1 MNTKALA
8 SSADAF
14 TSKVFSII
22 QGGTVQNIAGD
33 STTPVYSLSQTQ
45 IDEIRGLQEA
55 QVQSNYITN
64 GQTFQSLDECRKD
77 IQCKIAGD
85 IAFNPKTGIG
95 TLMDPSIFTHS
106 TVPIMMG
113 LHEETALYAS
123 GGLPADIIDKKSHA
137 MTLNGV
143 SGKAISDKFW
153 NNDRIEQ
160 LEQTAF
166 MTGLNDVLGDGICST
181 HIYGGSIVYP
191 IFKEESPT
199 SFITPIDKLNL
210 EKDCIDRW
218 VTIDRWNITTVPSYK
233 VMQKDYINPKS
244 MFIPQECV
252 EIDTSRMAILR
263 PKPMPYWA
271 VLYNLGW
278 SPSDFCGWMR
288 AYYGYEITMQSIP
301 VMAQQMSLLLYKMPL
316 DALNATLTPDAIK
329 KLMEVNEEKMS
340 EWSAVNPKAVN
351 MVGDVEVVNRTYS
364 GFDHFIGSMKS
375 NLASQCD
382 IPEPVLWHT
391 PNKGF
396 SDNTTESL
404 LKQSESLRM
413 KQKFIERSLRPI
425 RDILIAATW
434 GKDSEEYKHKDEL
447 QLTLSKPTI
456 STEKDMAE
464 AGARFA
470 ASVSSFAASGVAPDI
485 AIKLTAPFF
494 PSVKVSQ
501 TLIDEAKKSYDEAK
515 EQEMKIGMQKMQA
528 MGGQS
533 NQGPKTQAPNNGKG
547 AAPMQK
553 PKGGK

>member
-1 MNTKALA
+1 MNIQILSESQDKFTK
-8 SSADAF
+8 D
-14 TSKVFSII
+14 VFSII
-22 QGGTVQNIAGD
+22 KDGNKHCIAGD
-33 STTPVYSLSQTQ
+33 ATTPIYQLNQSQ
-45 IDEIRGLQEA
+45 IDAIRTRTEEQIRA
-55 QVQSNYITN
+55 NYISN
-64 GQTFQSLDECRKD
+64 GQAFQSLDECRKEMRY
-77 IQCKIAGD
+77 KIAGD
-85 IAFNPKTGIG
+85 DAFNPKTGIG
-95 TLMDPSIFTHS
+95 TLMDPSMFTHS
-106 TVPIMMG
+106 TVPIVMG

-123 GGLPADIIDKKSHA
+123 GGLPAEIIDKKSHA

-143 SGKAISDKFW
+143 SAKATNDKFW
-153 NNDRIEQ
+153 DNDRIEQ
-160 LEQTAF
+160 IEQTAF
-166 MTGLNDVLGDGICST
+166 ETGLNDVLGDGICST

-199 SFITPIDKLNL
+199 SFITPIDTLNL
-210 EKDCIDRW
+210 EKGCVDRW
-218 VTIDRWNITTVPSYK
+218 VTIDRWNITTIPSYK
-233 VMQKDYINPKS
+233 IMQKDYINPKS

-316 DALNATLTPDAIK
+316 DALNATLSPDAIK
-329 KLMEVNEEKMS
+329 KLMAVNEEKMS

-413 KQKFIERSLRPI
+413 KQKFIERSLKPT

-501 TLIDEAKKSYDEAK
+501 TLIDEAKKSYDLVQQQQVEMGKAK
-515 EQEMKIGMQKMQA
+515 LE

-533 NQGPKTQAPNNGKG
+533 NQGPKTQAPNNGKLTK
-547 AAPMQK
+547 AK
-553 PKGGK
+553 

>member
-1 MNTKALA
+1 MNIQELSESKDKFTK
-8 SSADAF
+8 D
-14 TSKVFSII
+14 VFSII
-22 QGGTVQNIAGD
+22 KGAGVQNLAGD
-33 STTPVYSLSQTQ
+33 STTPVYQLTQSQ
-45 IDEIRGLQEA
+45 IDEIRGLTEEQIQA
-55 QVQSNYITN
+55 NYLTN
-64 GQTFQSLDECRKD
+64 GQTFQTLNECR
-77 IQCKIAGD
+77 QELQTKIAGD
-85 IAFNPKTGIG
+85 DAFNPKTGIG
-95 TLMDPSIFTHS
+95 TLMDPNTFTHS

-123 GGLPADIIDKKSHA
+123 GGLPAEIIDKKSHA

-153 NNDRIEQ
+153 DNDRIEQ

-166 MTGLNDVLGDGICST
+166 ITGLNDTLGDGIADT

-210 EKDCIDRW
+210 EKGCIDRW
-218 VTIDRWNITTVPSYK
+218 ITIDRWNITTIPSYK
-233 VMQKDYINPKS
+233 VMQKDYINPKT

-329 KLMEVNEEKMS
+329 KLMEVNEEKMA

-351 MVGDVEVVNRTYS
+351 MVGEVEVVNRTYS

-413 KQKFIERSLRPI
+413 KQKFIERSLRPT

-434 GKDSEEYKHKDEL
+434 GKDSEEFKHKDEL

-501 TLIDEAKKSYDEAK
+501 TLIDEAKKSYEEAK
-515 EQEMKIGMQKMQA
+515 KREMEMGQMKLNNF
-528 MGGQS
+528 GGQS

-547 AAPMQK
+547 AASLAK
-553 PKGGK
+553 PKGAK